1 MKLHSDRHSGNTI
14 TAHGAG
20 FIAVNGRRLYRSC
33 LVLPDRLDEAWGP
46 ARFEELA
53 AEHLSALTVL
63 AGTIILLGTGARQ
76 RFPAPALLRPLI
88 EAGIGVE
95 VMDTGAAC
103 RTYNILMAEGR
114 AVAAALIV
122 EQPGA

>member
-1 MKLHSDRHSGNTI
+1 MKLHSDRRPGNTI

-20 FIAVNGRRLYRSC
+20 FVAINGRRLEHSC

-46 ARFEELA
+46 ARFDDLAMDHLA
-53 AEHLSALTVL
+53 ALAGL
-63 AGTIILLGTGARQ
+63 AGTVILLGTGARQ

-88 EAGIGVE
+88 EAGIGAE
-95 VMDTGAAC
+95 IMDTGAAC
-103 RTYNILMAEGR
+103 RTYNILLAEGR

-122 EQPGA
+122 E